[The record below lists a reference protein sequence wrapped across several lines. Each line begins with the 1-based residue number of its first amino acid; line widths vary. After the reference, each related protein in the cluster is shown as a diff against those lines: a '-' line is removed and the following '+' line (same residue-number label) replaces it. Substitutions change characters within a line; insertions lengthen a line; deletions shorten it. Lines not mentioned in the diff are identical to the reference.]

1 MATVI
6 DGRKLAKELNQQTKE
21 RVAKLASRGIQPG
34 IVVILVGEDPASV
47 IYTRNKQ
54 RKAEKLGIKSILKKF
69 PADVDQVTVMAAVD
83 QYNHDDTIDAI
94 LVQEPLPD
102 QLDGQAITNAIRPD
116 KDIDGLHPTNLGKL
130 YANQPG
136 NYPVACTPRGVMT
149 MLHHHH
155 VELAGKNST
164 IVGRSILVGKP
175 MAALLNNA
183 NATTTLASRHT
194 RDLAAATR
202 QADILVVAAGSP
214 HLIKAE
220 DVKPGA
226 VVIDVGINRLS
237 SGKLTGDVDFEHVQD
252 VASLI
257 TPVPGGVGP
266 MTIASL
272 MQQTVDLAEWRHNGQ
287 K

>member
-21 RVAKLASRGIQPG
+21 RVAKLASQGIQPG

-69 PADVDQVTVMAAVD
+69 PADVDQETVMAAVD
-83 QYNHDDTIDAI
+83 QYNQDDTIDAI

-116 KDIDGLHPTNLGKL
+116 KDVDGLHPTNLGKL

-136 NYPVACTPRGVMT
+136 NYPVACTPRGIMT
-149 MLHHHH
+149 MLNHHH
-155 VELAGKNST
+155 VELAGKNAT

-175 MAALLNNA
+175 MAALLNNV

-194 RDLAAATR
+194 RDLATATR
-202 QADILVVAAGSP
+202 QADILVSAVGKGNCVTASM
-214 HLIKAE
+214 
-220 DVKPGA
+220 VKDGA
-226 VVIDVGINRLS
+226 VVIDVAMNRNDA
-237 SGKLTGDVDFEHVQD
+237 GKLCGDVDFDAVEPK
-252 VASLI
+252 ASYI

-266 MTIASL
+266 MTRAML
-272 MQQTVDLAEWRHNGQ
+272 MENLLTAVRNHLDV
-287 K
+287 